1 MKTQFYDV
9 LVVAH
14 GDLPPKACLKAL
26 ANASR
31 RLIALDGAADRLI
44 AMGLRPHVIL
54 GDLDS
59 ISASA
64 LKLAPRHG
72 TRIVQIKEQKTSDLG
87 KGLQFC
93 KERNWKRIAVT
104 GFLGNRLDHSLN
116 AFGVLSKFHDLE
128 MTLITSQSI
137 ARVLHG
143 HSAFKC
149 AVRPGQQIS
158 LMPLPVTRGV
168 TLTGVKWPLH
178 SQTLRQ
184 TGLVSL
190 SNKATHTMVTV
201 RQASGCSLFIAQ
213 RRRGQIEL
221 ESVVARR
228 RGLARGT

>member
-1 MKTQFYDV
+1 MKKQFYDA

-26 ANASR
+26 SKASR
-31 RLIALDGAADRLI
+31 RVIALDGAADRLI

-64 LKLAPRHG
+64 LKLASRRG
-72 TRIVQIKEQKTSDLG
+72 TRIVQIKEQKTSDLE

-93 KERNWKRIAVT
+93 KERNWKRIAVA
-104 GFLGNRLDHSLN
+104 GFLGHRLDHSLN
-116 AFGVLSKFHDLE
+116 AFGLLSRFRDLE

-137 ARVLHG
+137 ARILHG
-143 HSAFKC
+143 HSALTC
-149 AVRPGQQIS
+149 AVRSGQQIS
-158 LMPLPVTRGV
+158 LMPLPAARGV

-190 SNKATHTMVTV
+190 SNEATDALVAV
-201 RQASGCSLFIAQ
+201 RQSSGCSLLIVQ

-228 RGLARGT
+228 RELARGT